1 MKPIAKKPAMQKV
14 TVMLPRD
21 LVERAMAAT
30 KMGKTEVI
38 RKGLEAMAAS
48 DAYDQLRKLRGKERF
63 SISLEDLRRD

>member
-1 MKPIAKKPAMQKV
+1 MKTIGKKPEMQKV

-21 LVERAMAAT
+21 LVERAMATT

-63 SISLEDLRRD
+63 SISLEELRRD